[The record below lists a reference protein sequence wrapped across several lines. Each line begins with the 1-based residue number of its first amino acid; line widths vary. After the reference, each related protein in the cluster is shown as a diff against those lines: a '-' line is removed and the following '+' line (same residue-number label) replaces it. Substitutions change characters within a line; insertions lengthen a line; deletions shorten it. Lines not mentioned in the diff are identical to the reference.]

1 MGVSPQLAAVR
12 MAQRI
17 AHIIRKLVDIQ
28 HHLAP
33 MDIAHDGDRQN
44 EVTAVFGSD
53 EQFVSTIADIAN
65 GTHAYLAIA

>member
-1 MGVSPQLAAVR
+1 MVRRAHSCCRIAVVR
-12 MAQRI
+12 MAQSI

-44 EVTAVFGSD
+44 EVTAVFDSI
-53 EQFVSTIADIAN
+53 IADIAN

>member
-1 MGVSPQLAAVR
+1 
-12 MAQRI
+12 
-17 AHIIRKLVDIQ
+17 
-28 HHLAP
+28 

-44 EVTAVFGSD
+44 EVTAVFDSD